1 MKVRNKI
8 FLSKKYQKQSYQE
21 KFIRT
26 DKEARATFIL
36 SLVIFVFFFVS
47 IFVFMDENVFIL
59 GMPLWFVLSCLG
71 GYLLSVAGVVILV
84 RFFMQDFSLDD
95 EEHSRE

>member
-1 MKVRNKI
+1 MKK
-8 FLSKKYQKQSYQE
+8 LTYQE

-47 IFVFMDENVFIL
+47 IFIFMDENIYIL

-71 GYLLSVAGVVILV
+71 GYLISVVGVVLLV

-95 EEHSRE
+95 EEHSHE